1 MGGYFVKKSGKC
13 GNVFFVKVDLS
24 SKQGA
29 LCTVSVF
36 FILRFT
42 YLGGGVSTHPTHA
55 PAYITTAGRM
65 SLESVPACGEI

>member
-1 MGGYFVKKSGKC
+1 MWTC
-13 GNVFFVKVDLS
+13 FFVKVDLS
-24 SKQGA
+24 SKQDA

-42 YLGGGVSTHPTHA
+42 YLGGVSTHPTHA

-65 SLESVPACGEI
+65 SLESVPACGKI